1 MVDVIETPLCGV
13 VIVGAVYVE
22 LVLPT
27 EVDILPPMLSRPAV
41 TWARFISESV
51 FTCYTLAMST
61 AETRAVVAN
70 TMKKLFML
78 LIDCS
83 CSLNY
88 L

>member
-1 MVDVIETPLCGV
+1 MDVIETPLCGV
-13 VIVGAVYVE
+13 SGVVFVK
-22 LVLPT
+22 LVVPT
-27 EVDILPPMLSRPAV
+27 EVEVLPPMLSRPLV

-70 TMKKLFML
+70 MMKKLFIL

-83 CSLNY
+83 CSFNY

>member
-1 MVDVIETPLCGV
+1 MDVIETPLCGV
-13 VIVGAVYVE
+13 IGAVYVE
-22 LVLPT
+22 LVVPT
-27 EVDILPPMLSRPAV
+27 EVEVLPPMLSRPLV

-70 TMKKLFML
+70 MMKKLFIL

-83 CSLNY
+83 CSFNY